1 MPHTHDSPAPSATG
15 QPGNPDSADSHP
27 PDSAPDADGLDRRN
41 FLSCMAWVGTGLLWT
56 MSGGVPSSSRLGA
69 QTPKKGELFFM
80 QISDSHIGFD
90 KPANADVTATL
101 RSAIDKIN
109 ALPTQPAFLL
119 HTGDITQLSK
129 PSEFDTADQVL
140 REARTGKTFFVPGEH
155 DVSVDGGSSYLERYG
170 KGTQR
175 GRVGGGWYSF
185 DHSGV
190 HFIGLVNVLNLKA
203 GGLGSLGDEQLEW
216 IQRDVKH
223 LSSSTPIV
231 VFAHVPLW
239 SVYPEWGWGTDD
251 GERALGYLK
260 RFGSVTVL
268 NGHIHQTMQKVEG
281 NVAFHTALSTAFPQ
295 PRPGTAPSPGPMVVP
310 AGQLRDV
317 LGVREVHYIPSNRH
331 LAVVDH
337 TLSGNSPDAAFAAGE
352 AAARARASS
361 SAPVAVSGPAAAIA
375 SSAQGDVNI
384 DNFAFSPKTVTVS
397 AGSSV
402 TWRNRDDVPHKIQS
416 ADNRFKGSPL
426 LDTKG
431 VYSVDFKQSGEY
443 PYFCSLHPVMQGKIV
458 VTR

>member
-1 MPHTHDSPAPSATG
+1 MPHTPGKSGAPTKHDHPHTQVAVDSEPTDTAT
-15 QPGNPDSADSHP
+15 DS
-27 PDSAPDADGLDRRN
+27 DGLDRRN

-56 MSGGVPSSSRLGA
+56 INGGIPSSSRLGA

-90 KPANADVTATL
+90 KAANSDVTATL
-101 RSAIDKIN
+101 RAAIAKIN
-109 ALPTQPAFLL
+109 ALKVQPAFLL

-140 REARTGKTFFVPGEH
+140 REARTGKTFYVPGEH
-155 DVSVDGGSSYLERYG
+155 DVSVDGGASYLQRYG
-170 KGTQR
+170 KDAQKTR
-175 GRVGGGWYSF
+175 DGGGWYSF

-190 HFIGLVNVLNLKA
+190 HFMGLVNVLNLKA
-203 GGLGSLGDEQLEW
+203 GGLGSLGAEQLEW
-216 IQRDVKH
+216 IERDVKH

-239 SVYPEWGWGTDD
+239 SVYPAWGWGTDD
-251 GERALGYLK
+251 GARALSYLK

-310 AGQLRDV
+310 AGQLKDV
-317 LGVREVHYIPSNRH
+317 LGVREVHYVPSNRH

-352 AAARARASS
+352 AAARAHASAAS
-361 SAPVAVSGPAAAIA
+361 QAAAGGVAGA
-375 SSAQGDVNI
+375 SAANEVTI
-384 DNFAFSPKTVTVS
+384 DNFAFNPKIVTVK
-397 AGSSV
+397 AGSKL

-416 ADNRFKGSPL
+416 TDNRFAASPL
-426 LDTKG
+426 LDTKA
-431 VYSVDFKQSGEY
+431 VYSVSFPEGGEF
-443 PYFCSLHPVMQGKIV
+443 PYFCSVHPVMQGKVV

>member
-1 MPHTHDSPAPSATG
+1 MSHIHHSPAL
-15 QPGNPDSADSHP
+15 PGNALSDSSDP
-27 PDSAPDADGLDRRN
+27 PENQTQDDALDADGLDRRN
-41 FLSCMAWVGTGLLWT
+41 FLSCMAWVGTGLIWT

-69 QTPKKGELFFM
+69 QMPRKGELFFM

-90 KPANADVTATL
+90 KAANSDVTATL
-101 RSAIDKIN
+101 RAAIGKIN
-109 ALPTQPAFLL
+109 ALPAQPAFLI
-119 HTGDITQLSK
+119 HTGDISQLSK

-140 REARTGKTFFVPGEH
+140 REARTEKTFFVPGEH
-155 DVSVDGGSSYLERYG
+155 DVGVDAGASYLERYG

-203 GGLGSLGDEQLEW
+203 GGLGSLGAEQLEW
-216 IQRDVKH
+216 IERDVKH

-251 GERALGYLK
+251 GARALGYLK

-281 NVAFHTALSTAFPQ
+281 NVSFHTALSTAFPQ

-317 LGVREVHYIPSNRH
+317 LGVREVHYLPSNRH

-352 AAARARASS
+352 AAARAHGATAVPIGAGGAASVA
-361 SAPVAVSGPAAAIA
+361 APSKP
-375 SSAQGDVNI
+375 GDVSI
-384 DNFAFSPKTVTVS
+384 SNFAFTPRTITVS
-397 AGSSV
+397 AGSRV
-402 TWRNRDDVPHKIQS
+402 TWRNDDDVPHKIQS

-431 VYSVDFKQSGEY
+431 AYSVALPESGEF

>member
-1 MPHTHDSPAPSATG
+1 MPHTHHESPGLSRDNQPVDDSPDGKQES
-15 QPGNPDSADSHP
+15 NSVL
-27 PDSAPDADGLDRRN
+27 DADGLDRRN

-56 MSGGVPSSSRLGA
+56 INGGIPSSSRLGA

-90 KPANADVTATL
+90 KAANSDVTATL
-101 RSAIDKIN
+101 RAAIDKIN
-109 ALPTQPAFLL
+109 ALKVQPAFLL

-140 REARTGKTFFVPGEH
+140 REARTGKTFYVPGEH
-155 DVSVDGGSSYLERYG
+155 DVSVDGGASYLQRYG
-170 KGTQR
+170 KDTQR
-175 GRVGGGWYSF
+175 ARDGGGWYSF
-185 DHSGV
+185 GHSGV
-190 HFIGLVNVLNLKA
+190 HFMGLINVLNLKA
-203 GGLGSLGDEQLEW
+203 GGLGSLGAEQLEW
-216 IQRDVKH
+216 IERDVKH

-239 SVYPEWGWGTDD
+239 SVYPAWGWGTDD
-251 GERALGYLK
+251 GARALSYLK

-317 LGVREVHYIPSNRH
+317 LGVREVHYVPSNRH

-352 AAARARASS
+352 AAARAH
-361 SAPVAVSGPAAAIA
+361 AAA
-375 SSAQGDVNI
+375 AQAAAGGVAGATAANEVTI
-384 DNFAFSPKTVTVS
+384 DNFAFNPKVATVK
-397 AGSSV
+397 AGTKL
-402 TWRNRDDVPHKIQS
+402 TWRNRD
-416 ADNRFKGSPL
+416 
-426 LDTKG
+426 
-431 VYSVDFKQSGEY
+431 
-443 PYFCSLHPVMQGKIV
+443 
-458 VTR
+458 

>member
-1 MPHTHDSPAPSATG
+1 MPPTQTKRASTG
-15 QPGNPDSADSHP
+15 DTPVGDP
-27 PDSAPDADGLDRRN
+27 PTSQTDVVFDADGIDRRN

-56 MSGGVPSSSRLGA
+56 INGGVPSSSRLGA
-69 QTPKKGELFFM
+69 ETPGKGELFFM

-90 KPANADVTATL
+90 KPANTDVTATL
-101 RSAIDKIN
+101 RAAITKIN
-109 ALPTQPAFLL
+109 ALKVQPAFLL

-140 REARTGKTFFVPGEH
+140 REARVQKTFYVPGEH
-155 DVSVDGGSSYLERYG
+155 DVSVDGGASYLERYG
-170 KGTQR
+170 KFTQR
-175 GRVGGGWYSF
+175 GREGGGWYSF

-203 GGLGSLGDEQLEW
+203 GGLGSLGAEQLEW
-216 IQRDVKH
+216 IERDVKH
-223 LSSSTPIV
+223 LASSTPIV

-239 SVYPEWGWGTDD
+239 SVYPAWGWGTDD
-251 GERALGYLK
+251 GARALGYLK

-310 AGQLRDV
+310 AGQLADV
-317 LGVREVHYIPSNRH
+317 LGVREVHYVPSNRH

-337 TLSGNSPDAAFAAGE
+337 TLSGNSSAAAFAAGE
-352 AAARARASS
+352 AAARARAS
-361 SAPVAVSGPAAAIA
+361 ALPQAAAGGLAGA
-375 SSAQGDVNI
+375 SAMNEVTI
-384 DNFAFSPKTVTVS
+384 DNFAFSPKTASIAV
-397 AGSSV
+397 GSKL
-402 TWRNRDDVPHKIQS
+402 TWQNRDDVPHRIKS
-416 ADNRFKGSPL
+416 ADNRFAGSPL
-426 LDTKG
+426 LDTKAS
-431 VYSVDFKQSGEY
+431 YSVRFPESGEF
-443 PYFCSLHPVMQGKIV
+443 PYFCSVHPVMQGKVV

>member
-1 MPHTHDSPAPSATG
+1 MPHTPHKSGTLTKNNRRATDVDRDSEASDNAL
-15 QPGNPDSADSHP
+15 
-27 PDSAPDADGLDRRN
+27 DADGLDRRKL
-41 FLSCMAWVGTGLLWT
+41 LSCMAWVGTGLLWT
-56 MSGGVPSSSRLGA
+56 ISGGVPRSSRLGA
-69 QTPKKGELFFM
+69 QEPGKGDLFFM

-90 KPANADVTATL
+90 KAANTDVTSTL
-101 RSAIDKIN
+101 RAAISKIN
-109 ALPTQPAFLL
+109 ALEVQPAFLL

-140 REARTGKTFFVPGEH
+140 KEARTGKTFYVPGEH
-155 DVSVDGGSSYLERYG
+155 DVSVDGGASYLERYG
-170 KGTQR
+170 KGTQQ
-175 GRVGGGWYSF
+175 GRQGGGWYSF

-203 GGLGSLGDEQLEW
+203 GGLGFLGAEQLDW
-216 IQRDVKH
+216 IQRDVKS

-239 SVYPEWGWGTDD
+239 SVYPQWGWGTDD
-251 GERALGYLK
+251 GAQALGYLK

-281 NVAFHTALSTAFPQ
+281 NVSFHTALSTAFPQ
-295 PRPGTAPSPGPMVVP
+295 PRPGTAPSPGPMAVP
-310 AGQLRDV
+310 AGQLKDV
-317 LGVREVHYIPSNRH
+317 LGVREVHYIASNRH

-352 AAARARASS
+352 AMARAHAS
-361 SAPVAVSGPAAAIA
+361 AGAPAAAGA
-375 SSAQGDVNI
+375 AAANEVTI
-384 DNFAFSPKTVTVS
+384 DNFAFNPKVVTVK
-397 AGSSV
+397 AGSKL

-416 ADNRFKGSPL
+416 TDNRFKGSPL
-426 LDTKG
+426 LDTKA
-431 VYSVDFKQSGEY
+431 VYSVGFPESGEY
-443 PYFCSLHPVMQGKIV
+443 PYFCSLHPVMTGKVV

>member
-1 MPHTHDSPAPSATG
+1 MRHTHKTTLIESIDTTT
-15 QPGNPDSADSHP
+15 DSHSNRD
-27 PDSAPDADGLDRRN
+27 DSELDQDGVDRRN

-56 MSGGVPSSSRLGA
+56 ISGGVPSSSRLGA
-69 QTPKKGELFFM
+69 QVPKKGELFFM

-90 KPANADVTATL
+90 KPANTDVSATL
-101 RSAIDKIN
+101 RAAIGKIN
-109 ALPTQPAFLL
+109 ALPVQPAFLL

-129 PSEFDTADQVL
+129 TSEFDTADQIL
-140 REARTGKTFFVPGEH
+140 REARAGKTFYVPGEH
-155 DVSVDGGSSYLERYG
+155 DVSVDGGASYLERYG

-175 GRVGGGWYSF
+175 AREGGGWYSF

-190 HFIGLVNVLNLKA
+190 HFIGLVNVLNLKP
-203 GGLGSLGDEQLEW
+203 GGLGSLGPEQLEW
-216 IQRDVKH
+216 IQRDVQH

-239 SVYPEWGWGTDD
+239 SVYPAWGWGTDD
-251 GERALGYLK
+251 GARALGYLK

-317 LGVREVHYIPSNRH
+317 LGVREVHYVPSNRH

-352 AAARARASS
+352 AAARAH
-361 SAPVAVSGPAAAIA
+361 APAQPQAATNE
-375 SSAQGDVNI
+375 VTI
-384 DNFAFSPKTVTVS
+384 DNFAFNPKIVSVT
-397 AGSSV
+397 AGSKL

-416 ADNRFKGSPL
+416 ADNRFAGSPL
-426 LDTKG
+426 LDTKAA
-431 VYSVDFKQSGEY
+431 YSVGFPESGEF
-443 PYFCSLHPVMQGKIV
+443 PYFCSLHPVMQGKVV

>member
-1 MPHTHDSPAPSATG
+1 MPRTQLKRPSTNDSPAG
-15 QPGNPDSADSHP
+15 DP
-27 PDSAPDADGLDRRN
+27 PTNQTDVVLDADGLDRRN

-56 MSGGVPSSSRLGA
+56 INGGVPSSSRLGGEE
-69 QTPKKGELFFM
+69 PRKGELFFM

-90 KPANADVTATL
+90 KPANTDVTATL
-101 RSAIDKIN
+101 RAAINKIN
-109 ALPTQPAFLL
+109 ALEVQPAFLL

-140 REARTGKTFFVPGEH
+140 REARTRKTFYVPGEH
-155 DVSVDGGSSYLERYG
+155 DVSVDDGASYLERYG

-175 GRVGGGWYSF
+175 GREGGGWYSF

-190 HFIGLVNVLNLKA
+190 HFMGLVNVLNLKA
-203 GGLGSLGDEQLEW
+203 GGLGSLGAEQLEW
-216 IQRDVKH
+216 IERDVKH
-223 LSSSTPIV
+223 LQSSTPIV

-239 SVYPEWGWGTDD
+239 SVYPAWGWGTDD
-251 GERALGYLK
+251 GARALRYLK

-310 AGQLRDV
+310 AGQLADV
-317 LGVREVHYIPSNRH
+317 LGVREVHYVPSNRH

-337 TLSGNSPDAAFAAGE
+337 TLSGNSSAPAFAAGE
-352 AAARARASS
+352 AAARAHAS
-361 SAPVAVSGPAAAIA
+361 ALPQAAAGGLA
-375 SSAQGDVNI
+375 VAPATNEVTI
-384 DNFAFSPKTVTVS
+384 DNFAFTPKTVS
-397 AGSSV
+397 IAAGSTL
-402 TWRNRDDVPHKIQS
+402 TWRNRDDVPHRIKS
-416 ADNRFKGSPL
+416 ADKRFAGSPL
-426 LDTKG
+426 LDTKAA
-431 VYSVDFKQSGEY
+431 YSVGFPESGEF
-443 PYFCSLHPVMQGKIV
+443 PYFCSVHPVMQGKVV

>member
-1 MPHTHDSPAPSATG
+1 MRRTQLTRTPANNTPSSHDSRPNQT
-15 QPGNPDSADSHP
+15 DVLL
-27 PDSAPDADGLDRRN
+27 DADGVDRRN

-56 MSGGVPSSSRLGA
+56 ITGGVPSSSRLGA
-69 QTPKKGELFFM
+69 QEPGKGELFFM

-90 KPANADVTATL
+90 KAANTDVTATL
-101 RSAIDKIN
+101 RAAIAKIN
-109 ALPTQPAFLL
+109 GLKTQPAFLL

-140 REARTGKTFFVPGEH
+140 REARTEKTFYVPGEH
-155 DVSVDGGSSYLERYG
+155 DVSVDGGASYLQRYG
-170 KGTQR
+170 KGSQR
-175 GRVGGGWYSF
+175 GRQGGGWYSF

-203 GGLGSLGDEQLEW
+203 GGLGSLGAEQLEW
-216 IQRDVKH
+216 IERDVKH

-239 SVYPEWGWGTDD
+239 SVYPAWGWGTDD
-251 GERALGYLK
+251 GARALSYLK

-310 AGQLRDV
+310 AGQLADV
-317 LGVREVHYIPSNRH
+317 LGVREVHYVPSSQH

-352 AAARARASS
+352 AGARAHAS
-361 SAPVAVSGPAAAIA
+361 AQPQVAAGGLAAAA
-375 SSAQGDVNI
+375 AANEVTI
-384 DNFAFSPKTVTVS
+384 DNFAFTPKTVS
-397 AGSSV
+397 IPAGSRL

-416 ADNRFKGSPL
+416 TNNRFVGSPL
-426 LDTKG
+426 LDTKA
-431 VYSVDFKQSGEY
+431 VYSVSFPESGEY

-458 VTR
+458 VGR

>member
-1 MPHTHDSPAPSATG
+1 MPHSHDSHTLPGTD
-15 QPGNPDSADSHP
+15 QHGNPDPSDNQSQDGAL
-27 PDSAPDADGLDRRN
+27 DADGLDRRN

-56 MSGGVPSSSRLGA
+56 ISGGVPSSSRLGA

-90 KPANADVTATL
+90 KAANNDVTATL
-101 RSAIDKIN
+101 RSAIGKIN
-109 ALPTQPAFLL
+109 ALPVQPAFLL

-140 REARTGKTFFVPGEH
+140 REARTGKTFYVPGEH
-155 DVSVDGGSSYLERYG
+155 DVGVDGGASYLERYG

-190 HFIGLVNVLNLKA
+190 HFMGLVNVLNLKA
-203 GGLGSLGDEQLEW
+203 GGLGSLGAEQLDW
-216 IQRDVKH
+216 IERDVKH

-239 SVYPEWGWGTDD
+239 SVYPAWGWGTDD
-251 GERALGYLK
+251 GAQALSYLK

-281 NVAFHTALSTAFPQ
+281 NVSFHTALSTAFPQ
-295 PRPGTAPSPGPMVVP
+295 PRPGTAPSPGPMAVP

-352 AAARARASS
+352 AAARAN
-361 SAPVAVSGPAAAIA
+361 A
-375 SSAQGDVNI
+375 SSAAAAGGAASVAPSGPGDVNI
-384 DNFAFSPKTVTVS
+384 ANFAFTPKIVTVS
-397 AGSSV
+397 RGSRV
-402 TWRNRDDVPHKIQS
+402 TWRNVDDVPHKIQS

-431 VYSVDFKQSGEY
+431 VYSVDFKESGEFS
-443 PYFCSLHPVMQGKIV
+443 YFCSLHPVMQGKIV

>member
-1 MPHTHDSPAPSATG
+1 MSHIHHSPALPG
-15 QPGNPDSADSHP
+15 KDQPGSPDSSDNPTQDDAL
-27 PDSAPDADGLDRRN
+27 DADGLDRRN
-41 FLSCMAWVGTGLLWT
+41 FLSCMAWVGTGLIWT
-56 MSGGVPSSSRLGA
+56 MSGGIPSSSRLGA
-69 QTPKKGELFFM
+69 QMPRKGELFFM

-90 KPANADVTATL
+90 KAANSDVTATL
-101 RSAIDKIN
+101 RAAIEKIN
-109 ALPTQPAFLL
+109 AMPVQPAFMI
-119 HTGDITQLSK
+119 HTGDISQLSK

-140 REARTGKTFFVPGEH
+140 REARTEKTFFVPGEH
-155 DVSVDGGSSYLERYG
+155 DVGVDAGASYLERYG

-175 GRVGGGWYSF
+175 GQVGGGWYSF

-203 GGLGSLGDEQLEW
+203 GGLGSLGAEQLDW
-216 IQRDVKH
+216 IERDVKH

-251 GERALGYLK
+251 GARALGYLK

-268 NGHIHQTMQKVEG
+268 NGHIHQTMQKIEG
-281 NVAFHTALSTAFPQ
+281 NVSFHTALSTAFPQ

-317 LGVREVHYIPSNRH
+317 LGVREVHYLPSNRH

-352 AAARARASS
+352 AAARAHGP
-361 SAPVAVSGPAAAIA
+361 SAGPAAAGGAA
-375 SSAQGDVNI
+375 SLAAPTKPGDVRI
-384 DNFAFSPKTVTVS
+384 ANFAFTPKTVTVS
-397 AGSSV
+397 AGTRV
-402 TWRNRDDVPHKIQS
+402 TWRNDDDVPHKIQS
-416 ADNRFKGSPL
+416 ADKQFQGSPL

-431 VYSVDFKQSGEY
+431 VYSVDFPKSGEF
-443 PYFCSLHPVMQGKIV
+443 PYFCALHPVMQGKIV

>member
-1 MPHTHDSPAPSATG
+1 MSHIHSHAL
-15 QPGNPDSADSHP
+15 PGNAKAGSIDPSDESHQ
-27 PDSAPDADGLDRRN
+27 DDALDTDGLDRRN
-41 FLSCMAWVGTGLLWT
+41 FLSCMAWVGTGLIWT
-56 MSGGVPSSSRLGA
+56 MSGGIPSSSRLGA
-69 QTPKKGELFFM
+69 QAPKKGELFFM

-90 KPANADVTATL
+90 KAANSDVTATL
-101 RSAIDKIN
+101 RAAIGKIN
-109 ALPTQPAFLL
+109 AMPVQPAFMI
-119 HTGDITQLSK
+119 HTGDISQLSK

-140 REARTGKTFFVPGEH
+140 REARTEKTFFVPGEH
-155 DVSVDGGSSYLERYG
+155 DVGVDAGASYLERYG

-175 GRVGGGWYSF
+175 GQVGGGWYSF

-203 GGLGSLGDEQLEW
+203 GGLGSLGAEQLEW
-216 IQRDVKH
+216 IERDVKH

-251 GERALGYLK
+251 GARALGYLK

-281 NVAFHTALSTAFPQ
+281 NVSFHTALSTAFPQ

-317 LGVREVHYIPSNRH
+317 LGVREVHYLPSNRH

-352 AAARARASS
+352 AAARAHGPMA
-361 SAPVAVSGPAAAIA
+361 AAGAITPVAATLGA
-375 SSAQGDVNI
+375 GDVSI
-384 DNFAFSPKTVTVS
+384 ANFAFTPKTVKVS
-397 AGSSV
+397 VGSKVS
-402 TWRNRDDVPHKIQS
+402 WRNDDDVPHKIQS
-416 ADNRFKGSPL
+416 SDNRFRGSPL

-431 VYSVDFKQSGEY
+431 VYSVDFKESGEF
-443 PYFCSLHPVMQGKIV
+443 PYFCSLHPTMQGKIV

>member
-1 MPHTHDSPAPSATG
+1 MSHIHSHAPAGNHQTGRHDHPD
-15 QPGNPDSADSHP
+15 NPTQDQAL
-27 PDSAPDADGLDRRN
+27 DADGLDRRN
-41 FLSCMAWVGTGLLWT
+41 FLSCMAWVGTGLIWT

-69 QTPKKGELFFM
+69 QMPKKGELFFM

-90 KPANADVTATL
+90 KAANSDVTATL
-101 RSAIDKIN
+101 RAAIGKIN
-109 ALPTQPAFLL
+109 GLPEQPAFLL
-119 HTGDITQLSK
+119 HTGDISQLSK

-140 REARTGKTFFVPGEH
+140 REARTEKTFFVPGEH
-155 DVSVDGGSSYLERYG
+155 DVGVDAGASYLERYG

-175 GRVGGGWYSF
+175 GQVGGGWYSF

-203 GGLGSLGDEQLEW
+203 GGLGSLGAEQLEW
-216 IQRDVKH
+216 IERDVKH

-251 GERALGYLK
+251 GARALGYLK

-281 NVAFHTALSTAFPQ
+281 NVSFHTALSTAFPQ

-317 LGVREVHYIPSNRH
+317 LGVREVHYLPSNRH

-352 AAARARASS
+352 AAARAHAST
-361 SAPVAVSGPAAAIA
+361 AAPAAAGGTASVAAISGAGDISIA
-375 SSAQGDVNI
+375 
-384 DNFAFSPKTVTVS
+384 NFAFTPKIVKLS
-397 AGSSV
+397 AGSKV
-402 TWRNRDDVPHKIQS
+402 TWRNNDDVPHKIQS
-416 ADNRFKGSPL
+416 SDNRFRGSPL

-431 VYSVDFKQSGEY
+431 VYSVDFKESGEFA
-443 PYFCSLHPVMQGKIV
+443 YFCSLHPTMQGKIV

>member
-1 MPHTHDSPAPSATG
+1 MQSTQKTTLGQTTETTSDPEPNRDGTLDS
-15 QPGNPDSADSHP
+15 
-27 PDSAPDADGLDRRN
+27 DGLDRRN

-56 MSGGVPSSSRLGA
+56 VSGGVPSSSRLGA
-69 QTPKKGELFFM
+69 QEPKKGELFFM

-90 KPANADVTATL
+90 KPANTDVSATL
-101 RSAIDKIN
+101 RAAIGKIN
-109 ALPTQPAFLL
+109 SLPVQPAFLI

-129 PSEFDTADQVL
+129 TSEFDTADQIL
-140 REARTGKTFFVPGEH
+140 REARTGKTFYVPGEH
-155 DVSVDGGSSYLERYG
+155 DVSVDGGASYLERYG

-175 GRVGGGWYSF
+175 GREGGGWYSF

-190 HFIGLVNVLNLKA
+190 HFIGLVNVLNLKP
-203 GGLGSLGDEQLEW
+203 GGLGSLGPEQLEW
-216 IQRDVKH
+216 IQRDVRN

-239 SVYPEWGWGTDD
+239 SVYPAWGWGTDD
-251 GERALGYLK
+251 GARALGYLK

-281 NVAFHTALSTAFPQ
+281 NVSFHTALSTAFPQ

-310 AGQLRDV
+310 AGQLADV
-317 LGVREVHYIPSNRH
+317 LGVREVHYVPSNRH

-352 AAARARASS
+352 AAARAH
-361 SAPVAVSGPAAAIA
+361 APAQPQAATNE
-375 SSAQGDVNI
+375 VTI
-384 DNFAFSPKTVTVS
+384 DNFAFNPKIVS
-397 AGSSV
+397 VAAGSKL

-416 ADNRFKGSPL
+416 ADNRFAGSPL
-426 LDTKG
+426 LDTKA
-431 VYSVDFKQSGEY
+431 VYSVGFPESGEFS
-443 PYFCSLHPVMQGKIV
+443 YFCSLHPVMQGKVV

>member
-1 MPHTHDSPAPSATG
+1 MSHSHYSPNPSATDKLDTA
-15 QPGNPDSADSHP
+15 QPSDSQSADN
-27 PDSAPDADGLDRRN
+27 ALDADGLDRRN

-69 QTPKKGELFFM
+69 QAPRKGEFFFM
-80 QISDSHIGFD
+80 QVSDSHIGFD
-90 KPANADVTATL
+90 KPANTDVTATF
-101 RSAIDKIN
+101 RTAIAHIN
-109 ALPTQPAFLL
+109 ALPERPAFLL

-140 REARTGKTFFVPGEH
+140 REARTEKTFFVPGEH
-155 DVSVDGGSSYLERYG
+155 DVSVDGGASYLERYG

-203 GGLGSLGDEQLEW
+203 GGLGSLGADQLDW
-216 IQRDVKH
+216 LQRDVKN
-223 LSSSTPIV
+223 LSSSVPIV

-251 GERALGYLK
+251 GAQALGYLK

-310 AGQLRDV
+310 SGQLRDV
-317 LGVREVHYIPSNRH
+317 LGIREVHYVPSHRH

-352 AAARARASS
+352 ATARAHAS
-361 SAPVAVSGPAAAIA
+361 APAAAGA
-375 SSAQGDVNI
+375 AAVAAPGPGEVKI
-384 DNFAFSPKTVTVS
+384 DNFAFTPKTLTVP
-397 AGSSV
+397 AGAKV
-402 TWRNRDDVPHKIQS
+402 TWRNNDDVPHKIQS
-416 ADNRFKGSPL
+416 ADNRFSGSPL

-431 VYSVDFKQSGEY
+431 AYSFGFRESGEY

>member
-1 MPHTHDSPAPSATG
+1 MSHIHSHAL
-15 QPGNPDSADSHP
+15 PGNAKPGSSAGSENQTQD
-27 PDSAPDADGLDRRN
+27 DALDADGLDRRN
-41 FLSCMAWVGTGLLWT
+41 FLSCMAWVGTGLIWT

-69 QTPKKGELFFM
+69 QMPGKGELFFM

-90 KPANADVTATL
+90 KAANSDVTATL
-101 RSAIDKIN
+101 RAAIGKIN
-109 ALPTQPAFLL
+109 AMPVQPAFMI
-119 HTGDITQLSK
+119 HTGDISQLSK

-140 REARTGKTFFVPGEH
+140 REARTEKTFFVPGEH
-155 DVSVDGGSSYLERYG
+155 DVGVDAGASYLERYG

-175 GRVGGGWYSF
+175 GKVGGGWYSF

-203 GGLGSLGDEQLEW
+203 GGLGSLGAEQLEW
-216 IQRDVKH
+216 IERDVKH

-251 GERALGYLK
+251 GARALGYLK

-281 NVAFHTALSTAFPQ
+281 NVSFHTALSTAFPQ

-317 LGVREVHYIPSNRH
+317 LGVREVHYLPSNRH

-337 TLSGNSPDAAFAAGE
+337 TLSGNSPDGAFAAGE
-352 AAARARASS
+352 AAARAHGPMA
-361 SAPVAVSGPAAAIA
+361 AAGAITPVAATSGT
-375 SSAQGDVNI
+375 GDVSI
-384 DNFAFSPKTVTVS
+384 ANFAFTPKIVKVS
-397 AGSSV
+397 AGSKV
-402 TWRNRDDVPHKIQS
+402 TWRNDDDVPHKIQS
-416 ADNRFKGSPL
+416 SDNRFRGSPL

-431 VYSVDFKQSGEY
+431 VYAVDFKESGEF
-443 PYFCSLHPVMQGKIV
+443 PYFCSLHPTMQGKIV

>member
-1 MPHTHDSPAPSATG
+1 MREHVHDHSAAHHDHASATPKG
-15 QPGNPDSADSHP
+15 SDR
-27 PDSAPDADGLDRRN
+27 DAEVLDTDGVDRRN
-41 FLSCMAWVGTGLLWT
+41 FLSCMAWVGTGLIWT
-56 MSGGVPSSSRLGA
+56 MSGGVPRSARLGA
-69 QTPKKGELFFM
+69 QAPKKGELFFM

-90 KPANADVTATL
+90 KAANNDVTATL
-101 RSAIDKIN
+101 RAAIAKIN
-109 ALPTQPAFLL
+109 ALEVQPEFLL

-140 REARTGKTFFVPGEH
+140 REARANKTFFVPGEH
-155 DVSVDGGSSYLERYG
+155 DVSVDGGASYLDRYG

-203 GGLGSLGDEQLEW
+203 GGLGSLGAEQLEW
-216 IQRDVKH
+216 IEKDVKH

-251 GERALGYLK
+251 GAQALGYLK

-295 PRPGTAPSPGPMVVP
+295 PRPGTAPSPGPMAVP

-317 LGVREVHYIPSNRH
+317 LGVREVHYLPSNHH

-352 AAARARASS
+352 AMARAHSATNAVASG
-361 SAPVAVSGPAAAIA
+361 AVASPAANE
-375 SSAQGDVNI
+375 VTI
-384 DNFAFSPKTVTVS
+384 DNFAFSPKIVTVT
-397 AGSSV
+397 AGSKL
-402 TWRNRDDVPHKIQS
+402 TWSNRDDVPHKIQS
-416 ADNRFKGSPL
+416 ADGRFAASPL
-426 LDTKG
+426 LDTKAT
-431 VYSVDFKQSGEY
+431 YTTTFAQSGEY
-443 PYFCSLHPVMQGKIV
+443 PYFCSLHPVMQGKVIV
-458 VTR
+458 QR

>member
-1 MPHTHDSPAPSATG
+1 M
-15 QPGNPDSADSHP
+15 
-27 PDSAPDADGLDRRN
+27 
-41 FLSCMAWVGTGLLWT
+41 WT
-56 MSGGVPSSSRLGA
+56 VNGGVPRSTRLGGE
-69 QTPKKGELFFM
+69 PPGKGQLFFM

-90 KPANADVTATL
+90 KAANTDVTGTL
-101 RSAIDKIN
+101 RAAIGKIN
-109 ALPTQPAFLL
+109 ALPAQPAFLL

-140 REARTGKTFFVPGEH
+140 REARTGKTFYVPGEH
-155 DVSVDGGSSYLERYG
+155 DVSVDGGASYLQRYG
-170 KGTQR
+170 EGTQR
-175 GRVGGGWYSF
+175 GREGGGWYSF

-190 HFIGLVNVLNLKA
+190 RFIGLVNVLNLKA
-203 GGLGSLGDEQLEW
+203 GGLGSLGAEQLAW
-216 IQRDVKH
+216 IERDVKH

-239 SVYPEWGWGTDD
+239 SVYPAWGWGTDD
-251 GERALGYLK
+251 GARALGYLK

-317 LGVREVHYIPSNRH
+317 LGVREVHYVPSNRH

-337 TLSGNSPDAAFAAGE
+337 TLSGNSPEAAFAAGE
-352 AAARARASS
+352 AAARAHATA
-361 SAPVAVSGPAAAIA
+361 APQAAASGA
-375 SSAQGDVNI
+375 AAGQAANEVTI
-384 DNFAFSPKTVTVS
+384 DNFAFTPKIVS
-397 AGSSV
+397 VRVGSKL

-416 ADNRFKGSPL
+416 TDNRFAGSPL
-426 LDTKG
+426 LDTRAQYTAG
-431 VYSVDFKQSGEY
+431 FPESGEF
-443 PYFCSLHPVMQGKIV
+443 PYFCSLHPVMQGKVV

>member
-1 MPHTHDSPAPSATG
+1 MSHDHEDSGHAT
-15 QPGNPDSADSHP
+15 
-27 PDSAPDADGLDRRN
+27 DADGIDRRN

-56 MSGGVPSSSRLGA
+56 VNGGVPRSSRLGA
-69 QTPKKGELFFM
+69 ESPGKGQLFFM

-90 KPANADVTATL
+90 KAANSDVTATL
-101 RSAIDKIN
+101 RAAITKIN
-109 ALPTQPAFLL
+109 ALPAQPAFLL

-140 REARTGKTFFVPGEH
+140 REARTGKTFYVPGEH
-155 DVSVDGGSSYLERYG
+155 DVGVDGGASYLERYG
-170 KGTQR
+170 KGTQK
-175 GRVGGGWYSF
+175 GREGGGWYSF

-203 GGLGSLGDEQLEW
+203 GGLGSLGAEQLDW
-216 IQRDVKH
+216 IERDVKH

-239 SVYPEWGWGTDD
+239 SVYPAWGWGTDD
-251 GERALGYLK
+251 GARALGYLK

-317 LGVREVHYIPSNRH
+317 LGVREVHYVPSNRH

-337 TLSGNSPDAAFAAGE
+337 TLSGNPPDAAFAAGE
-352 AAARARASS
+352 AAARAHA
-361 SAPVAVSGPAAAIA
+361 ATVPQAAAGVVAGA
-375 SSAQGDVNI
+375 SGSNEVTI
-384 DNFAFSPKTVTVS
+384 DNFAFNPKIMS
-397 AGSSV
+397 IAAGSKL

-416 ADNRFKGSPL
+416 ADNRFVGSPL
-426 LDTKG
+426 LDTKS
-431 VYSVDFKQSGEY
+431 VYSVGFPDGGEY
-443 PYFCSLHPVMQGKIV
+443 PYFCSLHPVMQGKVV